1 MPCVQLRPSTS
12 RLGTFSSLSATARP
26 PSAPNSLPAHI
37 THCCSSSAS
46 SSTAGQSNQ
55 NRSRYDRVTRI
66 LFTLETNRRIWIQS
80 SHGKSQNKSCSLYSV
95 SLALAAWPSILFC
108 FQSRVSTKAVQ
119 SKRGKKAP
127 NAPHASEVVLDQR
140 TEPKS
145 KEQVTHPWPRER
157 EREKTHFFTRR
168 VTAHHM
174 STSDS
179 RTRHRINHGCMS
191 QTLLS
196 NEKKKDTANK

>member
-1 MPCVQLRPSTS
+1 MLCVQLRSSTS
-12 RLGTFSSLSATARP
+12 RLGTFLSLSATARP
-26 PSAPNSLPAHI
+26 PSAPKSLSAHI

-55 NRSRYDRVTRI
+55 NTSRYDRLTQM

-95 SLALAAWPSILFC
+95 SLALAAWPSILFAFNREC
-108 FQSRVSTKAVQ
+108 ARKQCRAKEEKKRQCSACKRSRTRSTY
-119 SKRGKKAP
+119 
-127 NAPHASEVVLDQR
+127 R
-140 TEPKS
+140 TEIKGTSSAPLA
-145 KEQVTHPWPRER
+145 
-157 EREKTHFFTRR
+157 EREKKKHVFATR

-179 RTRHRINHGCMS
+179 RTRHRINH
-191 QTLLS
+191 
-196 NEKKKDTANK
+196 